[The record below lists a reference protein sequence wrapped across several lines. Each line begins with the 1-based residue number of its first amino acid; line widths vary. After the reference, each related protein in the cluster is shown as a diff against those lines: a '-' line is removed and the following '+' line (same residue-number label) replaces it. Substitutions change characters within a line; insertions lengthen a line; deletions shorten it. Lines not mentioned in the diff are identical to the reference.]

1 MPGSPR
7 NEKYRLYQRGYRPP
21 LQHREIHAGRD
32 DSPRRPGYGEGS
44 IRRLRQL
51 PHDPIEEH
59 LPWPLL
65 HLRRTDTER
74 GLPRRQHLLLPALPA
89 RKISNTFKLTI
100 WQYVIWSPR
109 ESFFPGKGTCSYQ
122 IREKISAINCIIV
135 LCLNI
140 PFHSSEINSS
150 YLIFM
155 QEKGAFHTDASPIS
169 IGCVPNS
176 YRMYRLTHTVA
187 LPNTGFRVT

>member
-1 MPGSPR
+1 MTIC
-7 NEKYRLYQRGYRPP
+7 NLK
-21 LQHREIHAGRD
+21 
-32 DSPRRPGYGEGS
+32 PRR
-44 IRRLRQL
+44 I
-51 PHDPIEEH
+51 
-59 LPWPLL
+59 
-65 HLRRTDTER
+65 
-74 GLPRRQHLLLPALPA
+74 
-89 RKISNTFKLTI
+89 
-100 WQYVIWSPR
+100 V
-109 ESFFPGKGTCSYQ
+109 FFRAKVHAVTKY
-122 IREKISAINCIIV
+122 EKKISAINCIIA

-176 YRMYRLTHTVA
+176 YRMYRQTHTVA

>member
-1 MPGSPR
+1 MWVWLLSC
-7 NEKYRLYQRGYRPP
+7 NT
-21 LQHREIHAGRD
+21 
-32 DSPRRPGYGEGS
+32 
-44 IRRLRQL
+44 LRQL

-59 LPWPLL
+59 LPWPLP

-74 GLPRRQHLLLPALPA
+74 GLPRRQDLLLPALPA

-100 WQYVIWSPR
+100 WQYVIWSPG
-109 ESFFPGKGTCSYQ
+109 ESFFPGKGTCCYQ
-122 IREKISAINCIIV
+122 IREKISAINCIIT

-176 YRMYRLTHTVA
+176 YRMYRQTHTVA